1 MATQRTRTYSRAAR
15 EAVTLLGRLIRLAR
29 TERRMTAQDL
39 AERAGISRTT
49 LQKIERGEMTSE
61 IGLVFEVAVLAGVPL
76 FETRSPTLTASAAQI
91 EGKLALLPQAV
102 RSRKEELDD
111 DF

>member
-1 MATQRTRTYSRAAR
+1 MPRARTYSRAAR

-29 TERRMTAQDL
+29 KERRMTAQDL

-49 LQKIERGEMTSE
+49 LQKIERGEMTAE
-61 IGLVFEVAVLAGVPL
+61 IGLAFELAALAGVTL
-76 FETRSPTLTASAAQI
+76 FETGHSTAAASTAVV
-91 EGKLALLPQAV
+91 EGRLALLPKAV
-102 RSRKEELDD
+102 RSRRDDVDD